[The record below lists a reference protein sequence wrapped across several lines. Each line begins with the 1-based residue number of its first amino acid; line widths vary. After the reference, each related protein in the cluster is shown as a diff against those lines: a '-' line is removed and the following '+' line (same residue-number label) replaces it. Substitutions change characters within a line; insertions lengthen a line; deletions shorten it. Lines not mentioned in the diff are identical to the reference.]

1 MTTELSNTMV
11 MELRRSS
18 SVARQDPVQ
27 AKQKINATTATKPAG
42 DSQVKQQEVRGVNS
56 EKLQETVREMNAKV
70 QNLRRNLHFSVDDAS
85 GRSVIKVIDA
95 ETDEVIRQIPSEE
108 ILNLAHRLTELNE
121 EQGVIFRGTV

>member
-27 AKQKINATTATKPAG
+27 AKQKINAPTATKPAG
-42 DSQVKQQEVRGVNS
+42 DPQVRQQQAREVNS

>member
-18 SVARQDPVQ
+18 SVARQDSVK
-27 AKQKINATTATKPAG
+27 ATQKTGASTSSRPAQ
-42 DSQVKQQEVRGVNS
+42 DPRVQQEAVREVGS
-56 EKLQETVREMNAKV
+56 EVLQETVREMNVKV
-70 QNLRRNLHFSVDDAS
+70 QNLRRNLQFSIDDIS
-85 GRSVIKVIDA
+85 GRSVVKVIDA

-121 EQGVIFRGTV
+121 EQGVIFHGTV

>member
-18 SVARQDPVQ
+18 SVARKDPVQ
-27 AKQKINATTATKPAG
+27 AKQKINASSATRPAQ
-42 DSQVKQQEVRGVNS
+42 DSRVQQEVARGVDS

-70 QNLRRNLHFSVDDAS
+70 QNLRRNLQFSIDDAS
-85 GRSVIKVIDA
+85 GRSVVRVIDA